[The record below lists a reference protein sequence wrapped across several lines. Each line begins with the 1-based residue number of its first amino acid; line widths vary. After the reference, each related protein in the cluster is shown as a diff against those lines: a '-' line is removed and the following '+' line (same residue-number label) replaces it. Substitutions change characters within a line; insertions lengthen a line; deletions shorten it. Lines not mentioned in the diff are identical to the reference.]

1 MQPVHFESNHRY
13 SIDKDRNLQVTLPG
27 INNWNFFIPRRDF
40 KRLSD
45 LLSVELKEDKKLEL
59 TKKLEELDKQRQ
71 QIVDELRDVS

>member
-27 INNWNFFIPRRDF
+27 VNNWNFFIPRRDF
-40 KRLSD
+40 KRLTD
-45 LLSVELKEDKKLEL
+45 LLSAELKKDKKLEL

-71 QIVDELRDVS
+71 GVIDELSKI